1 MGFLTRLV
9 ATFFPSSLLSRL
21 FFFYLPACSAFSA
34 PSLWLLIVESDI
46 TNTFSVSQLQ
56 LLRVVAGRPFPYDK
70 DQCLL
75 LFLIPDIIA
84 NEIPAGAEKVLPYH
98 YIIYILHCVQK
109 SLKKPHFYRHEQ
121 R

>member
-9 ATFFPSSLLSRL
+9 ATFFLLLSTFSTL
-21 FFFYLPACSAFSA
+21 FFYLPACSAFSA

-84 NEIPAGAEKVLPYH
+84 NEIPVYSVSQGKRYPN
-98 YIIYILHCVQK
+98 
-109 SLKKPHFYRHEQ
+109 FT
-121 R
+121 

>member
-1 MGFLTRLV
+1 M
-9 ATFFPSSLLSRL
+9 
-21 FFFYLPACSAFSA
+21 
-34 PSLWLLIVESDI
+34 ESDI

-84 NEIPAGAEKVLPYH
+84 NEIPV
-98 YIIYILHCVQK
+98 
-109 SLKKPHFYRHEQ
+109 YRGSAMLLQ
-121 R
+121 GGV

>member
-1 MGFLTRLV
+1 M
-9 ATFFPSSLLSRL
+9 
-21 FFFYLPACSAFSA
+21 
-34 PSLWLLIVESDI
+34 ESDI

-84 NEIPAGAEKVLPYH
+84 NEIPVYRGSSAMLLQGGCLMHIEYH
-98 YIIYILHCVQK
+98 IL
-109 SLKKPHFYRHEQ
+109 SGPSFA
-121 R
+121 

>member
-9 ATFFPSSLLSRL
+9 ATFFLLLSTFSTL
-21 FFFYLPACSAFSA
+21 FFYLPACSAFSA

-84 NEIPAGAEKVLPYH
+84 NEIPVYRGSSAMPLQGGCLMHIEYH
-98 YIIYILHCVQK
+98 IL
-109 SLKKPHFYRHEQ
+109 SDPRFA
-121 R
+121 